1 MKVSTV
7 QNRVTVL
14 CIILPGLW
22 DSPAGLWEDSKGKP
36 FFQGD
41 GERSAPGVGRSHRS
55 PPHPRSCCLRTCSRP
70 SGAAV
75 HGHCGARAHSHRL
88 PRRPWTRSLSEATP
102 CCQTSTCTPRTR
114 GTSWCGWTAWG
125 SLVRSPLCF
134 LRPHRKDGGDW
145 LVWLT
150 LAPLLRSPCLTEQA
164 PELSRAPAVCQAW
177 CDAGKVEGMGRT
189 LPSGAH
195 GPVGESWPLLGWRRP
210 PGTLPHSSSPRDLFF
225 LSF

>member
-1 MKVSTV
+1 M
-7 QNRVTVL
+7 RGLEREAFLAGWPGAL
-14 CIILPGLW
+14 CPRGGSFTPLPTN
-22 DSPAGLWEDSKGKP
+22 
-36 FFQGD
+36 
-41 GERSAPGVGRSHRS
+41 PG
-55 PPHPRSCCLRTCSRP
+55 SCCLRTCSRP

-75 HGHCGARAHSHRL
+75 HGHCGARAHGHRL
-88 PRRPWTRSLSEATP
+88 PHWPWTRSPSEATP

-145 LVWLT
+145 LVSLT

-177 CDAGKVEGMGRT
+177 CDAGRVEGMGRT
-189 LPSGAH
+189 LPSGAR
-195 GPVGESWPLLGWRRP
+195 GPVGESWPLPGWRRP
-210 PGTLPHSSSPRDLFF
+210 PGLPGF
-225 LSF
+225 LPTHPPPLL